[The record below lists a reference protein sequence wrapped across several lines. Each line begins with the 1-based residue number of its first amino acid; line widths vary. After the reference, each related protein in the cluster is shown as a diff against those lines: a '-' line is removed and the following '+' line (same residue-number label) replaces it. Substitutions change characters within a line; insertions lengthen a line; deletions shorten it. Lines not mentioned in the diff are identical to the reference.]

1 MDLSNPIFQLIIS
14 ALLGAFVGIR
24 REVDLQKNNTV
35 GFRGLRTTALI
46 TVFGTVSTLL
56 PQIPNL
62 PIVSFI
68 ALLIGIIIVYW
79 KGIKNGKIGMTSEIS
94 MILMFLSGIFIGY
107 EEFILGIILAL
118 LVAIS
123 DAYKNS
129 MHNFAKKLKL
139 EEWVGT
145 LEMIIISLVVL
156 PFLPKTPIDPW
167 GIIIPYD
174 IWLIVVLVT
183 GIGFLGYFLNKIFKQ
198 NRTGGIY
205 LTAFVGSLISS
216 TVVTVK
222 LAQLIKD
229 KKISLNEFIPA
240 IMLSIS
246 VMQFRILILIFIV
259 THSFIISFI
268 VVPLVMAITS
278 LILFGVFLISNK
290 KNKKNSELKIE
301 ESSPFEIVPAL
312 KFGLLFAVV
321 LVIIYFSNKYFG
333 EKGVYITSFFVALVD
348 VESIILP
355 TLESFNKSD
364 LMKNIVVNVLAI
376 VVIINTVVK
385 LFYIWI
391 FAGKKY
397 FWKILFPLLIIIFSG
412 IIAWFLI

>member
-1 MDLSNPIFQLIIS
+1 M
-14 ALLGAFVGIR
+14 
-24 REVDLQKNNTV
+24 
-35 GFRGLRTTALI
+35 
-46 TVFGTVSTLL
+46 
-56 PQIPNL
+56 
-62 PIVSFI
+62 
-68 ALLIGIIIVYW
+68 
-79 KGIKNGKIGMTSEIS
+79 
-94 MILMFLSGIFIGY
+94 
-107 EEFILGIILAL
+107 
-118 LVAIS
+118 
-123 DAYKNS
+123 
-129 MHNFAKKLKL
+129 
-139 EEWVGT
+139 
-145 LEMIIISLVVL
+145 
-156 PFLPKTPIDPW
+156 
-167 GIIIPYD
+167 
-174 IWLIVVLVT
+174 IVVLVT

-333 EKGVYITSFFVALVD
+333 EKGVYITSFFVSLVD
-348 VESIILP
+348 VESIVLP

-385 LFYIWI
+385 LFYI
-391 FAGKKY
+391 
-397 FWKILFPLLIIIFSG
+397 
-412 IIAWFLI
+412 